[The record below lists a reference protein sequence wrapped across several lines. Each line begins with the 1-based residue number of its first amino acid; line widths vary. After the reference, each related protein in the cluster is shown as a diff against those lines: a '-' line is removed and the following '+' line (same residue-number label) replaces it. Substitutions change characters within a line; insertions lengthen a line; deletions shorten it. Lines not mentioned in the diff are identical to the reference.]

1 MEMPLSGI
9 TVLDLTRLLPGPF
22 CSLLLADF
30 GAEVIKVEQP
40 GAGDYMRWYPPLV
53 GDTGGMYLLL
63 NRNKKSFTLD
73 LSKPAGKEIFFR
85 LARVADVVLEGF
97 RPGVARKLGV
107 DYEALAEA
115 NPRIVYCSISGYG
128 QDGPYAGQPGH
139 DINYLGYAGVLGMTG
154 NAGGPPV
161 VPGVQIA
168 DIGGGALTAAAGIL
182 LALLARERTG
192 RGQFVDVAMLDG
204 VISWLPTL
212 AGGYFAGGEVPARGK
227 TWLTGGYAC
236 YGVYQTKDGGYV
248 SLGALET
255 HFWERLCRYLGRE
268 EFIRWQFAEEKQE
281 EMRSFLEGVFL
292 SRSRDEWVKIFREI
306 DTCGGPVYNL
316 AEVFE
321 DPQIRHREM
330 IFSLEHPRLG
340 RIKQLG
346 FPVKLSATPA
356 RVRLAPPDLG
366 EHTKEI
372 LSRLGYPEEQ
382 IENFRREGVV

>member
-63 NRNKKSFTLD
+63 NRNKKSLTLD

-168 DIGGGALTAAAGIL
+168 DIGGGALAAAAGIL

-212 AGGYFAGGEVPARGK
+212 AGGYFAGGEVPERGK

-236 YGVYQTKDGGYV
+236 YGVYRTKDGGYV

-255 HFWERLCRYLGRE
+255 HFWERLCRYLGKE

-321 DPQIRHREM
+321 DPQVCHREM
-330 IFSLEHPRLG
+330 VFSLEHPRLG

-366 EHTKEI
+366 EHTNEI
-372 LSRLGYPEEQ
+372 LKRLGYPEEQ
-382 IENFRREGVV
+382 IENFRREGIV

>member
-30 GAEVIKVEQP
+30 GAEVIKIEQP

-63 NRNKKSFTLD
+63 NRNKKSLTLD
-73 LSKPAGKEIFFR
+73 LSKPAGKEIFSR
-85 LARVADVVLEGF
+85 LARRADVILEGF
-97 RPGVARKLGV
+97 RPGVARKLGI
-107 DYEALAEA
+107 DYEALAGA

-168 DIGGGALTAAAGIL
+168 DIGGGALAAVAGIL

-212 AGGYFAGGEVPARGK
+212 AGGYFAGGEVPVRGK

-248 SLGALET
+248 SLGALEA

-321 DPQIRHREM
+321 DPQVRHREM
-330 IFSLEHPRLG
+330 VFSLEHPRLG

-366 EHTKEI
+366 EHTNEI
-372 LSRLGYPEEQ
+372 
-382 IENFRREGVV
+382 

>member
-63 NRNKKSFTLD
+63 NRNKKSLTLD

-168 DIGGGALTAAAGIL
+168 DIGGGALAAAAGIL

-321 DPQIRHREM
+321 DPQVRHREM
-330 IFSLEHPRLG
+330 VFSLEHPRLG

>member
-321 DPQIRHREM
+321 DPQVRHREM
-330 IFSLEHPRLG
+330 VFSLEHPRLG